1 MTAPLQPPGPS
12 SGAVTAAR
20 NAVKLGSSL
29 LATWG
34 VALVIRILMP
44 RYLGPEAF
52 GTYTLADTLA
62 ATYFVFLSLG
72 VETYVQKE
80 ISVRPGHASD
90 FFGGVLLARAA
101 LSLPLFVALALSL
114 ERAGA
119 PPGSHLLII
128 VFGLAQLV
136 VSLNSLLAALL
147 QANGTVGRLALVNVG
162 SKLLWGAGVG
172 VGIALKAPL
181 AWLAASFLVS
191 ETLRALLLWP
201 VVRRELSLELR
212 LNLGTTRQMLRTC
225 VPFFINA
232 VAIALCSKL
241 DVTML
246 GFLTQDE
253 AELGWYG
260 AASNVAGLAMLLS
273 PLVIWV
279 VMPLLSRARAQSHGQ
294 FLAVVRGAVT
304 GILTA
309 TLPIMLIISLGAEV
323 FIHLAF
329 GAQFAPAA
337 LSLRVLVLLFAFT
350 YLAMLMSMS
359 LVTLDRAW
367 TLTTISLV
375 GMVLNPVLA
384 SIFVPLT
391 SRALG
396 PGGAGVGA
404 AIGVVGMEMTVT
416 ALLMWAVGR
425 ELFDRATV
433 LNIGRSL
440 ATCAAVVLL
449 HLLLRPLG
457 AWRLLVDA
465 VAYVALGTL
474 LGAIRPRELV
484 AFARSALGAR
494 RAAKGAAA
502 AAQGS

>member
-1 MTAPLQPPGPS
+1 
-12 SGAVTAAR
+12 
-20 NAVKLGSSL
+20 VKLGSSL

-52 GTYTLADTLA
+52 GVFNLADTLA

-80 ISVRPGHASD
+80 ISVRPQHASD
-90 FFGGVLLARAA
+90 FFGGVLLARTL
-101 LSLPLFVALALSL
+101 LSLPLFAALAFSL
-114 ERAGA
+114 ERAGGPA
-119 PPGSHLLII
+119 GSHLLIL

-136 VSLNSLLAALL
+136 VSLNNVLAALL
-147 QANGTVGRLALVNVG
+147 QANGTVGRLALINVV
-162 SKLLWGAGVG
+162 SKMLWGAGVG
-172 VGIALKAPL
+172 LGIALRAPL
-181 AWLAASFLVS
+181 AFLAASFLLA
-191 ETLRALLLWP
+191 ELLRAVLLWP
-201 VVRRELSLELR
+201 IVRRELQLELR
-212 LNLGTTRQMLRTC
+212 LNLASTRAMLRSC
-225 VPFFINA
+225 VPFFINT
-232 VAIALCSKL
+232 VAITLCSKL

-246 GFLTQDE
+246 GFLTRNE

-279 VMPLLSRARAQSHGQ
+279 VMPLLSRARAQSHAQ
-294 FLAVVRGAVT
+294 FLQVVRAAVT

-309 TLPIMLIISLGAEV
+309 TLPIMLIISLGADV

-329 GAQFAPAA
+329 GPEFAPAA
-337 LSLRVLVLLFAFT
+337 QSLRVLVLLFAFT

-359 LVTLDRAW
+359 LVTLNRPW
-367 TLTTISLV
+367 TLTAISLV
-375 GMVLNPVLA
+375 GVVLNPVLA
-384 SIFVPLT
+384 SLFVPLT

-416 ALLMWAVGR
+416 ALLMWTVGR

-433 LNIGRSL
+433 LSIGRSL
-440 ATCAAVVLL
+440 ATCAGVLL
-449 HLLLRPLG
+449 VHLALRALG
-457 AWRLLVDA
+457 PWRLVLDA
-465 VAYVALGTL
+465 LAYVGLGTL
-474 LGAIRPRELV
+474 LGAIRPREIV
-484 AFARSALGAR
+484 AFARSVLGER
-494 RAAKGAAA
+494 RAAKGIAPA
-502 AAQGS
+502 